1 MCIRDRYTIVR
12 VLLVSALLAIA
23 LVAIPKKAAHLWLW
37 RILALIVAVVLLR
50 VLNAWP
56 VEKSI
61 VSFSS
66 PEAAYTYANQGDVQL
81 VVSGVETDLVIGVK
95 DDISL
100 ITILPKTEKGWHIGN
115 GDTVV
120 RDDLAMS
127 GDGQT
132 AFVLQHQKT
141 GEYYVGVNA
150 AADAEITDSCGSV
163 FDQMADASSDGQKAY
178 FYAYVPDLDE
188 QYTCLLYTSLP
199 LLLYLGERRRYGAVR
214 HSIRRPGHTG
224 RPCAHPTG

>member
-1 MCIRDRYTIVR
+1 MVMYTIVR

-81 VVSGVETDLVIGVK
+81 VVPGAETDLVIGVK

-132 AFVLQHQKT
+132 AFVLQHKKT

-163 FDQMADASSDGQKAY
+163 FDQMDDASSDGQKAY

-188 QYTCLLYTSLP
+188 QYTMTVDGVVLSMQD
-199 LLLYLGERRRYGAVR
+199 AQ
-214 HSIRRPGHTG
+214 
-224 RPCAHPTG
+224 